1 MNRQFAVLSA
11 VGFLFGAMVIP
22 AFAEEDSGASQR
34 VIEETLVL
42 KDPTVSAAGKWVFGA
57 ALEGLYVHGKYKSWN
72 STGVTD
78 TGTINAFK
86 PGLNLFAGYG
96 NVTVNYVYRSGKE
109 NVDLTNVQQGFKH
122 TNSEDQKENEITV
135 RWLIRALSMTYF
147 TPYVYAGYVDIKS
160 TDTDTITTPGW
171 IWNPTYSSGTPV
183 AVSTSEWKGTT
194 VGIGGIIP
202 VTASAGLRLD
212 GGVNSTSAT
221 WNSYGRSN
229 SGSGTGMRLTGT
241 IYYNIAQGWNIQAG
255 GRYEYLNGGNVGSKY
270 RTGLFAMLGYSYK

>member
-1 MNRQFAVLSA
+1 MKRQFAVLSTM
-11 VGFLFGAMVIP
+11 GLLFGAAATPVL
-22 AFAEEDSGASQR
+22 AAEDSDTGQR
-34 VIEETLVL
+34 VIEETLIL
-42 KDPTVSAAGKWVFGA
+42 KDPTVSARGKWVFGG
-57 ALEGLYVHGKYKSWN
+57 ALEGFYVHGKYKSWN

-96 NVTVNYVYRSGKE
+96 DVTVNYVYRSGKE
-109 NVDLTNVQQGFKH
+109 NVDLTNVSGFTH

-160 TDTDTITTPGW
+160 TDTDTITTPGL
-171 IWNPTYSSGTPV
+171 IWTISGSPV
-183 AVSTSEWKGTT
+183 ATSTSEWKGTT

-202 VTASAGLRLD
+202 VTASAGLRVD

-229 SGSGTGMRLTGT
+229 SGSGVGGRLTGT
-241 IYYNIAQGWNIQAG
+241 LYYNIAQGWNIQAG

>member
-1 MNRQFAVLSA
+1 MNRQFAVLST
-11 VGFLFGAMVIP
+11 VGFLFGAMTIP
-22 AFAEEDSGASQR
+22 AFAEQDSGTSPR

-42 KDPTVSAAGKWVFGA
+42 KDPTVSASGKWVFGA
-57 ALEGLYVHGKYKSWN
+57 ALEGFYVHGKYKQWN
-72 STGVTD
+72 SSGVTD

-96 NVTVNYVYRSGKE
+96 EVTVNYVYRSGKE
-109 NVDLTNVQQGFKH
+109 DVDMNNVQGFAH
-122 TNSEDQKENEITV
+122 TKSGDQKENEITV
-135 RWLIRALSMTYF
+135 RWLIRDLSTTYF

-171 IWNPTYSSGTPV
+171 TWTSSGTAV

-202 VTASAGLRLD
+202 VTAKAGLRLD

-221 WNSYGRSN
+221 WSSYGQTA

-241 IYYNIAQGWNIQAG
+241 IYYNLAQGWNIQAG
-255 GRYEYLNGGNVGSKY
+255 GRYEYLNGGNIGNKY